1 MIKCIKLITGEDLI
15 GDVEVQGD
23 TLTIDN
29 PCVVVLIPTQEHQYS
44 IGLAPFLP
52 VAASKKFSYS
62 REHIVLLYEAAD
74 QLKNEYSRITGKGII
89 MPDRP
94 KLELV

>member
-15 GDVEVQGD
+15 GDVEV
-23 TLTIDN
+23 N

-52 VAASKKFSYS
+52 FAASKKFSYS